1 MISGVLQNASWFVT
15 DRQGGDSQEAFAF
28 NNLAVHVGDDP
39 ARVAANRG
47 ALAARVGHPIVYTR
61 AAHSALCHY
70 VDAECPDVP
79 GVDAL
84 ITDAPGL
91 ALAAQG
97 ADCVMVALAAGPW
110 VAAIHCGWRGLVD
123 GIVPATLAALQQR
136 GADLEGAA
144 AHLGP
149 AICGRCYRVDAERA
163 KAVGQVAPT
172 AVLEVPDGLGVDV
185 RAGVLTQLAS
195 RGIEAEADPR
205 CTFED
210 PDLYSFRR
218 DGQTGRQ
225 AIVVVRGPA

>member
-15 DRQGGDSQEAFAF
+15 DRLDGDSQEAFAF
-28 NNLAVHVGDDP
+28 NNLAVHVGDELEH
-39 ARVAANRG
+39 VAANRA
-47 ALAARVGHPIVYTR
+47 ALSAYVGHPIVYTR
-61 AAHSALCHY
+61 AAHSALCRY
-70 VDAECPDVP
+70 VEAPRDDVP

-84 ITDAPGL
+84 ITDVPGL

-97 ADCVMVALAAGPW
+97 ADCLMAALVAGQW
-110 VAAIHCGWRGLVD
+110 VAAIHCGWQGLVA
-123 GIVPATLAALQQR
+123 GVVPATLAALEQR
-136 GADLEGAA
+136 GAKLDDAA

-163 KAVGQVAPT
+163 AAVAEVAPE
-172 AVLEVPDGLGVDV
+172 AVVELPDGLGVDI
-185 RAGVLTQLAS
+185 RAGVKAQLT
-195 RGIEAEADPR
+195 GIAVSMDPR

-225 AIVVVRGPA
+225 AIVIVREAA